1 MAYSLID
8 MYARIVNKLEIEIE
22 NQDQGNEETVME
34 VIRISTVLVTED

>member
-34 VIRISTVLVTED
+34 VIRISTVLMTED

>member
-34 VIRISTVLVTED
+34 VVRISTVLMTED

>member
-22 NQDQGNEETVME
+22 NQDQGNEETIME
-34 VIRISTVLVTED
+34 VIRINTVLVTEH

>member
-34 VIRISTVLVTED
+34 VIGISTVLMTED